1 MIDQVEFVKTM
12 AMIEAGYPRYEPKKD
27 TVSVYY
33 EVLGDLPLDLL
44 QAAVLQWISSDS
56 PWPPSPGQLRAA
68 AFKLIEHTEGRL
80 TAGEAWKEALDKIN
94 SWNPPGAEDFS
105 DPLVYEALESI
116 GGNRLLCMSMEDSLT
131 SSRARFIQAYEAL
144 RGRERTETR
153 MLPQVREL
161 ATLMAGKAVKQIEG
175 GENE

>member
-1 MIDQVEFVKTM
+1 MINRPEFAAVM
-12 AMIEAGYPRYEPKKD
+12 AMIEAGYPRWVPKKD

-68 AFKLIEHTEGRL
+68 AFKLIEHTERRL
-80 TAGEAWKEALDKIN
+80 TAGEAWKEALDKIDYYK
-94 SWNPPGAEDFS
+94 PPKPEDFT
-105 DPLVYEALESI
+105 DPLVFEALESI
-116 GGNRLLCMSMEDSLT
+116 GGNRRLCMSREDSLT

-153 MLPQVREL
+153 MLPRVREL
-161 ATLMAGKAVKQIEG
+161 ASLMTGRKVAEIEG
-175 GENE
+175 EN